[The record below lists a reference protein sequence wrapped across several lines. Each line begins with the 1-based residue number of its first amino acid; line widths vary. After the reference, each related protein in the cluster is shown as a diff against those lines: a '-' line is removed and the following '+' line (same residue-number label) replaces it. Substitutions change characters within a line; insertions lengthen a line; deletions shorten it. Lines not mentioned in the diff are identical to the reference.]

1 MDRSNIEKIA
11 QTGEDRLLLAKVW
24 DKIIA
29 GQRKNI
35 PSHTCFLSPRELELT
50 RYLFGDLE
58 GLHNFGGHPGS
69 ERRMLVYLPDYLDES
84 ALMEDDSPVVC
95 LRAEFYHGDSP
106 SHRDFLGALMNL
118 GIERCT
124 LGDVIIRDNVGYVFA
139 TEEIAKFITGELS
152 KVKRTDVRA
161 TEVDDVPSG
170 ELYKTEDKR
179 IQIQSERLDA
189 VIAKTYS
196 LSRDDAQMLIKR
208 SLVFVNGKET
218 LSSSYTPKSGDKI
231 SVRGHGR
238 LIYLGFDSTSRKGKL
253 NATVSVYV

>member
-1 MDRSNIEKIA
+1 MSDEV
-11 QTGEDRLLLAKVW
+11 ELLK
-24 DKIIA
+24 K
-29 GQRKNI
+29 R
-35 PSHTCFLSPRELELT
+35 FRELYEKADRGGYFTFTDFLGLSEQSALGEVSSKFRAASVT
-50 RYLFGDLE
+50 RFGGAVGAERVMVRFGDPEEIGYDLAFPIKCVKIE
-58 GLHNFGGHPGS
+58 PLAQKFADK
-69 ERRMLVYLPDYLDES
+69 LT
-84 ALMEDDSPVVC
+84 
-95 LRAEFYHGDSP
+95 
-106 SHRDFLGALMNL
+106 HRDFLGALMNL

-161 TEVDDVPSG
+161 TEIDDVPSG
-170 ELYKTEDKR
+170 ELYKTEEKR
-179 IQIQSERLDA
+179 IQLQSERLDA

-253 NATVSVYV
+253 NVTVSVYV

>member
-1 MDRSNIEKIA
+1 MSDEV
-11 QTGEDRLLLAKVW
+11 ELLK
-24 DKIIA
+24 K
-29 GQRKNI
+29 R
-35 PSHTCFLSPRELELT
+35 FRELYEKADRGGYFTFTDFLGLSEQSALGEVSSKFRGASVT
-50 RYLFGDLE
+50 RFGGAVGAERIMVRFGDPEEIGYDLAFPIKCVKIE
-58 GLHNFGGHPGS
+58 PLAQKFADK
-69 ERRMLVYLPDYLDES
+69 LT
-84 ALMEDDSPVVC
+84 
-95 LRAEFYHGDSP
+95 
-106 SHRDFLGALMNL
+106 HRDFLGALMNL

-179 IQIQSERLDA
+179 IQLQSERLDA

-253 NATVSVYV
+253 NATVSIYV